1 MSPTNTFL
9 GAAAN
14 RSKNSLNFQIR
25 LFPSLTFIELKLC
38 DELER
43 KWLKRTIYCLVSSL
57 RRVTRK
63 HGVFLPV
70 STVSGKTRDSEEM
83 RKARY
88 YLPHAYWLI
97 TACQC
102 LKPQKSYCSNLFT
115 NASSFPMDLWSW
127 SHIQSDGFLRI
138 FSHTPYHQYSRNNV
152 SNKQASYEILSKT
165 LAYLENSQDSWRL
178 SKIHF
183 LNRKIK
189 VNFCFIL

>member
-1 MSPTNTFL
+1 MWWTWT
-9 GAAAN
+9 
-14 RSKNSLNFQIR
+14 
-25 LFPSLTFIELKLC
+25 
-38 DELER
+38 

-57 RRVTRK
+57 CRVTRK

-138 FSHTPYHQYSRNNV
+138 LFNLKYQHSFIAHSRNNV
-152 SNKQASYEILSKT
+152 LNKKASYEILSKT
-165 LAYLENSQDSWRL
+165 LAYLENSQVGVCL
-178 SKIHF
+178 KF
-183 LNRKIK
+183 T
-189 VNFCFIL
+189 F